1 MATNYPSNLDDDSTV
16 GGGSKPAASTAL
28 DDSGSGHPVHSAM
41 HQNVGDAIEQIEM
54 KLGTG
59 ASTPAANKA
68 LVSNGTA
75 SEWGQITGPMIAN
88 NAVGNDQLIASPTFT
103 GVTTATVTASGAI
116 TADSLSLVAACSV
129 GGTVSSS
136 AGSASTPSYNFTGDT
151 NTGMYRSAAD
161 ELSFTTGGNQALK
174 IQPVGDLRMQRE
186 GIILDAIDKTYWSKD
201 PVEATGNDCE
211 WVSYLGYYYMARN
224 SSTAAS
230 KENITSDLG
239 THLTAD
245 MIDSVVPKMWNRKT
259 APGIPEIG
267 PIADDIE
274 DVSPFLAAHGTD
286 ADGDEILTGINKTAW
301 MSLMTLALQ
310 DIRTRL
316 AALEG

>member
-1 MATNYPSNLDDDSTV
+1 MATNYPSALDTDATV
-16 GGGSKPAASTAL
+16 GGGSRPASSDAL
-28 DDSGSGHPVHSAM
+28 DYSTGQPTHAGL
-41 HQNVGDAIEQIEM
+41 HQNVGDAIEQIET

-59 ASTPAANKA
+59 VSSPAANKA

-75 SEWGQITGPMIAN
+75 SEWGQITGPMIAD

-116 TADSLSLVAACSV
+116 TADSLSLLAACSV

-136 AGSASTPSYNFTGDT
+136 STATATTPSYNFTGDT

-161 ELSFTTGGNQALK
+161 EICFATNGTNRVKVTSGGNLTVETSGASLTAVGPVTGPGDDAEWALSFT
-174 IQPVGDLRMQRE
+174 VYYLR
-186 GIILDAIDKTYWSKD
+186 
-201 PVEATGNDCE
+201 
-211 WVSYLGYYYMARN
+211 RN
-224 SSTAAS
+224 SSIAAD
-230 KENITSDLG
+230 KENVSTDFG
-239 THLTAD
+239 THLTVD
-245 MIDSVVPKMWNRKT
+245 MIDSVVPKMWNRKN
-259 APGIPEIG
+259 APGYPEIG
-267 PIADDIE
+267 PIADDM
-274 DVSPFLAAHGTD
+274 DSVSPFLANHGTD
-286 ADGDEILTGINKTAW
+286 AEGGQVLTGINKTAW

>member
-1 MATNYPSNLDDDSTV
+1 
-16 GGGSKPAASTAL
+16 
-28 DDSGSGHPVHSAM
+28 M

-129 GGTVSSS
+129 GETVSSS

-161 ELSFTTGGNQALK
+161 ELSL
-174 IQPVGDLRMQRE
+174 
-186 GIILDAIDKTYWSKD
+186 
-201 PVEATGNDCE
+201 
-211 WVSYLGYYYMARN
+211 
-224 SSTAAS
+224 
-230 KENITSDLG
+230 
-239 THLTAD
+239 
-245 MIDSVVPKMWNRKT
+245 
-259 APGIPEIG
+259 
-267 PIADDIE
+267 
-274 DVSPFLAAHGTD
+274 
-286 ADGDEILTGINKTAW
+286 
-301 MSLMTLALQ
+301 
-310 DIRTRL
+310 RL
-316 AALEG
+316 AVTKH